1 MLASIIATYGYWAL
15 FLGTFLEGETIVIVA
30 AIAARIGYLHLWWVI
45 IVAFLG
51 SLLGDQ
57 TFFLIGRYRG
67 RKFLEKRP
75 AWQTK
80 VERTHQLLEKHQIPV
95 MLGFRF
101 LYGLRTIVPFAIG
114 TSKIS
119 AWRFLIFNIAGGA
132 IWAIVFAYGGY
143 WFGASLELFLHNFK
157 HYEKRLL
164 LLIALVGLLGWL
176 IGSFRER
183 MKRIDEV

>member
-1 MLASIIATYGYWAL
+1 MLASIISTYGYWAL
-15 FLGTFLEGETIVIVA
+15 FIGTFLEGETILLVA
-30 AIAARIGYLHLWWVI
+30 AIAARIGYLHLYWVI
-45 IVAFLG
+45 VVAFLG

-75 AWQTK
+75 NWQTK
-80 VERTHQLLEKHQIPV
+80 VERAHHLLEKHQVPV

-119 AWRFLIFNIAGGA
+119 SWRFMIFNVIGGA
-132 IWAIVFAYGGY
+132 LWAVIFAYGGY
-143 WFGASLELFLHNFK
+143 FFGVPLEILLHNFK
-157 HYEKRLL
+157 HYERRLL
-164 LLIALVGLLGWL
+164 LIVILVGLLGWL

-183 MKRIDEV
+183 MKRVDEI